1 MSKKHR
7 KSRKG
12 SRELKQAALPARA
25 PAQPAPICYR
35 VIVEMS
41 CMNNNDEHF
50 FCSPTPIT
58 REDVQK
64 LARSDFDEPSLA
76 LCRPVFPQEIAAG
89 LDVSK
94 RGDNLY
100 GPDEL
105 PALTRLLDAY
115 FRLKNLV
122 EFWQMI
128 NPKLTPSEILAEHIG
143 TVYYDCMSGGMH
155 KWDAVICGELVS
167 HPSIDL
173 DELVYPGKDRS
184 ALRRDEE
191 PSKET
196 WYTLRDW
203 LEGREKDD
211 SAELRTLFAQIAGE
225 LPRMFPALPAHEKK

>member
-1 MSKKHR
+1 M
-7 KSRKG
+7 
-12 SRELKQAALPARA
+12 LPAQA
-25 PAQPAPICYR
+25 PIQPAPSCYR
-35 VIVEMS
+35 VIVELS

-50 FCSPTPIT
+50 FYSPVPIT
-58 REDVQK
+58 RKDVQK
-64 LARSDFDEPSLA
+64 LPHSSFDEPSLVV
-76 LCRPVFPQEIAAG
+76 CRPVFPQEIAAG

-115 FRLKNLV
+115 FRLKGLV
-122 EFWQMI
+122 EFWRAV
-128 NPKLTPSEILAEHIG
+128 NPKLTPSKILAEHIG

-155 KWDAVICGELVS
+155 RWDAVICGELVS

-184 ALRRDEE
+184 ALHRDEE
-191 PSKET
+191 PSKNT

-203 LEGREKDD
+203 IEGREKND
-211 SAELRTLFAQIAGE
+211 SAELRTLFAQVAGE
-225 LPRMFPALPAHEKK
+225 LPQMFPALPAHEEK